1 MHVGGCLLFSD
12 LLFSPLLCF
21 ICNNVVCRMD
31 DDLIDLGIRVF
42 WFRYINNEI
51 DFGWLHF

>member
-1 MHVGGCLLFSD
+1 MVYILVFLII
-12 LLFSPLLCF
+12 LCIND

-42 WFRYINNEI
+42 WFRYINSI
-51 DFGWLHF
+51 